1 MKEAN
6 GESESFS
13 FIFAKR
19 DSNPKISLGVEA
31 TVAVAQW

>member
-6 GESESFS
+6 GKSEPFV
-13 FIFAKR
+13 FAKR